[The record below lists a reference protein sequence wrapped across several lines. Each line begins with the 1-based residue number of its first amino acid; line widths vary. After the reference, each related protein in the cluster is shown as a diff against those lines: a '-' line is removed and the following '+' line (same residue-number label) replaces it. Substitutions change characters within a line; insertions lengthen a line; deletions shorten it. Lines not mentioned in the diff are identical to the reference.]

1 MKKIVL
7 LSLLTL
13 YMFTQSACMSAQK
26 ALNKGKYDVAI
37 SKSLKKLQRKKNNDK
52 MILILESAFAKAN
65 AQDLERIKAL
75 NMEGQPDRFI
85 EINEIYKQ
93 IGYRQTRTNP
103 LLPLY
108 ISSENRKALFD
119 FIETSTLI
127 SESKNKAAEFLY
139 AEANQLMQ
147 SNRMAD
153 SRKAYDN
160 YRIIKEKYFN
170 TYKDIDSKMRDAHIK
185 GTTYVYYTVLNKTR
199 YDLPK
204 KFMRDLTE
212 RNIGDLNSFWVVYH
226 SNRSDNINYDYEVA
240 TQVDEI
246 IISPDGMNER
256 TYTET
261 KQIEDGWEYVLDER
275 GNVVKDDQGNDV
287 KRPKIVTVSCNVRE
301 FRQFKTVRIN
311 AHLQYYN
318 NHTNQIDKSIPAT
331 ADHSFENRYAQINGD
346 IRALKEETK
355 ALANSRPMPYPNNGD
370 MIQACSQTLKQTVNK
385 ALDDNRSVIQ

>member
-7 LSLLTL
+7 LSLLAL

-170 TYKDIDSKMRDAHIK
+170 TYKDIDAKMRDAHIK